1 MDLGMSTGKMAS
13 QAGHAF
19 LGAFLQC
26 PDDPRL
32 ADYHKDFPQSPG
44 TKVCLQ
50 ARNLDQ
56 LLRAEHAA
64 QCAGLSIFRVVD
76 SGCES
81 FFDGQPV
88 ITALGIGP
96 ATKEEIHHITKKLKL
111 L

>member
-1 MDLGMSTGKMAS
+1 MTPGKIAS

-26 PDDPRL
+26 RDQARL
-32 ADYHKDFPQSPG
+32 ADYHKVFPQSPG

-56 LLRAEHAA
+56 LLRAEQLARD
-64 QCAGLSIFRVVD
+64 AGVSIFRVVD
-76 SGCES
+76 SGCEN
-81 FFDGQPV
+81 FFGGQPI

-96 ATKEEIHHITKKLKL
+96 ATKEEIQHITKKLKL

>member
-1 MDLGMSTGKMAS
+1 MTAGKMAA

-19 LGAFLQC
+19 LGAFLKC
-26 PDDPRL
+26 TEESRL
-32 ADYHKDFPQSPG
+32 ANYHKDFPQSPG

-56 LLRAEHAA
+56 LLRTEHAA
-64 QCAGLSIFRVVD
+64 QSAGFSIFRVVD
-76 SGCES
+76 SGCEN
-81 FFDGQPV
+81 FFGGQPV

-96 ATKEEIHHITKKLKL
+96 ATKDQIQGITKKLKL